1 MAVRGF
7 ILNFAANFGKRNTQF
22 TILTMRPTIIYHLFI
37 IILLAT
43 FTTNGAVAQQATD
56 INKPTRTRVKEK
68 DKKNDDKK
76 KSETKDNKNNKDNK
90 KDAKNSNK
98 KEEKPAA
105 QQPQAKPATQQQSG
119 KPAAQQQFTKP
130 AAQQQPAKPAAQQ
143 QAAAKPA
150 DNKPANK
157 PVSKADSD
165 SAAKA
170 APVKPPK
177 QTLNPEKVQFDG
189 IDVSKHQGTI
199 DWAQLKNY
207 SKIKFVYIK
216 ATEGSD
222 YVDPRYKENIRNAR
236 KQGFKVGSYHFLS
249 TKSSATTQFQNFIRT
264 ANREEQDLLPVI
276 DIEVTGRWS
285 SQQLRDSLKVF
296 ADLVEDYY
304 GCKPLIYTSE
314 KFFTKHLGRAF
325 ADYPLFIAKYSN
337 IQPNIGYRWIMWQ
350 FSDCGVFKPAV
361 KGNAGEV
368 DLSRFNKGCSIND
381 ILYHPSKHKPKSSV
395 HDAVDRKEKPT
406 SVNLTEQKAKE
417 APKPSKRQQEEAQ
430 RQADKEKK
438 AKERSKKLAEEEA
451 KKKAEEAK
459 KAQEKAERLKKEKAR
474 QQAHEAALKKEAEEK
489 AKRKAAA
496 KKAREE
502 KTREEKAKKSST
514 GKSNKSTSLLQTS
527 SSKLSQSQR
536 NDSIRASK
544 NKGRKTNKSSADND

>member
-1 MAVRGF
+1 MHVTSIEVGRNFDRSFVLNELVGF
-7 ILNFAANFGKRNTQF
+7 FDDFLFNFTA
-22 TILTMRPTIIYHLFI
+22 
-37 IILLAT
+37 
-43 FTTNGAVAQQATD
+43 
-56 INKPTRTRVKEK
+56 
-68 DKKNDDKK
+68 
-76 KSETKDNKNNKDNK
+76 NK
-90 KDAKNSNK
+90 KLQY
-98 KEEKPAA
+98 ER
-105 QQPQAKPATQQQSG
+105 
-119 KPAAQQQFTKP
+119 
-130 AAQQQPAKPAAQQ
+130 
-143 QAAAKPA
+143 
-150 DNKPANK
+150 
-157 PVSKADSD
+157 
-165 SAAKA
+165 
-170 APVKPPK
+170 
-177 QTLNPEKVQFDG
+177 
-189 IDVSKHQGTI
+189 
-199 DWAQLKNY
+199 
-207 SKIKFVYIK
+207 IKFPLRVV
-216 ATEGSD
+216 EGD
-222 YVDPRYKENIRNAR
+222 NVTAIDRKEW
-236 KQGFKVGSYHFLS
+236 QM
-249 TKSSATTQFQNFIRT
+249 
-264 ANREEQDLLPVI
+264 
-276 DIEVTGRWS
+276 
-285 SQQLRDSLKVF
+285 
-296 ADLVEDYY
+296 
-304 GCKPLIYTSE
+304 E

-406 SVNLTEQKAKE
+406 SVNLAEQKAKE

-502 KTREEKAKKSST
+502 KTREEKAKKSSS